1 MMRWWLLL
9 GLWACDDGGRNAVP
23 DRGLVLDLGGM
34 DAARDQGR
42 EDSAPSADA
51 APRDAAVDQTVAS
64 DGATL
69 DASRDVSLPDSAVDA
84 GPMGCVGIVLP
95 PPPVS
100 PDGSEVCN
108 YRDDDGDGLVDE
120 GFAYDFL
127 GEPVRITEEPQNVP
141 GDLRI
146 AASPDGYGAA
156 WNTAFGARFV
166 KLAQNGCPTTPLQVV
181 DQNPEGQ
188 AILPSSV
195 TLAFSSGRFALTF
208 TQLRLLGGPDVGVWG
223 TFVQLFEQDGTP
235 VGQPIDIDP
244 RLSHLGFNA
253 IEPYQDGFAVFSAAY
268 HPERGGLNY
277 SSFVILDRDGRIVLG
292 PSHPYDHPE
301 VVHVM
306 QTFIGMDFDGEGFGM
321 AWFGAGNWFM
331 RWSPEGEVLTQPVYA
346 GPQGQGS
353 GIAWNQGFYAIPC
366 RGDSARD
373 QGIPL
378 YFLDQAGL
386 SPNWSPAEVGE
397 DAFGGFAYFI
407 SARAG
412 GWLLFGAT
420 DRNLPIDRLDVQ
432 GRRVAPSTNVPRN
445 VGPFALTQAASG
457 PLVAVYK
464 GAREGSPNGAF
475 FFRFIGCEP

>member
-1 MMRWWLLL
+1 MRWWLLL
-9 GLWACDDGGRNAVP
+9 GLWACDDDGGRNAVP
-23 DRGLVLDLGGM
+23 DRGPVLDLGRV
-34 DAARDQGR
+34 DAAQDQGR
-42 EDSAPSADA
+42 EDSAPPADA

-69 DASRDVSLPDSAVDA
+69 DASRDASVPDSAIDA
-84 GPMGCVGIVLP
+84 GPTGCVGIVLP

-127 GEPVRITEEPQNVP
+127 GEPVRITEEPQVGP
-141 GDLRI
+141 GDLRLVW
-146 AASPDGYGAA
+146 AEDGYGAV
-156 WNTAFGARFV
+156 WDGPRGFRFV
-166 KLAQNGCPTTPLQVV
+166 KLAPTGCPTSPLVV
-181 DQNPEGQ
+181 TDTNPD
-188 AILPSSV
+188 APHLPSSLM
-195 TLAFSSGRFALTF
+195 LAYNNGRFAATF
-208 TQLRLLGGPDVGVWG
+208 TEQRLVGGPDVGVWG
-223 TFVQLFEQDGTP
+223 TYVQLFEQDGTP

-353 GIAWNQGFYAIPC
+353 GITWTGHQYLVPSDDHYNVRLTAFNRDGTQPAWSPI
-366 RGDSARD
+366 
-373 QGIPL
+373 
-378 YFLDQAGL
+378 QAGRN
-386 SPNWSPAEVGE
+386 PNGWAGVGV
-397 DAFGGFAYFI
+397 I
-407 SARAG
+407 TS
-412 GWLLFGAT
+412 W
-420 DRNLPIDRLDVQ
+420 
-432 GRRVAPSTNVPRN
+432 GRQVVASLGVETSVLRRYSSDGHI
-445 VGPFALTQAASG
+445 VGPDLRHGGGYWPTS
-457 PLVAVYK
+457 LVVSN
-464 GAREGSPNGAF
+464 EGVGGLYDNLVWDVGTFVEFLS
-475 FFRFIGCEP
+475 IGCRP

>member
-1 MMRWWLLL
+1 MRWWLLL

-23 DRGLVLDLGGM
+23 DRGLVLDLGRM

-51 APRDAAVDQTVAS
+51 APRDTAVDQTVAP

-69 DASRDVSLPDSAVDA
+69 DASRDVSVPDSAVDA

-292 PSHPYDHPE
+292 PSHPYDQPGLGQA
-301 VVHVM
+301 M
-306 QTFIGMDFDGEGFGM
+306 RTFIGMDFDGEGFGM

-346 GPQGQGS
+346 GFLGQGTDITWTGTHHVIPS
-353 GIAWNQGFYAIPC
+353 RNMAYKAELRFLGVDGDEAEWSPLILGTDDGQSAIGVAAWWSDQLIVAGFIEFPFMGRYSR
-366 RGDSARD
+366 RGDARLGPELD
-373 QGIPL
+373 LRRRFPEAWAWDAPTVGVLLLQSDPVAGTGIPT
-378 YFLDQAGL
+378 
-386 SPNWSPAEVGE
+386 
-397 DAFGGFAYFI
+397 
-407 SARAG
+407 
-412 GWLLFGAT
+412 FGA
-420 DRNLPIDRLDVQ
+420 
-432 GRRVAPSTNVPRN
+432 
-445 VGPFALTQAASG
+445 
-457 PLVAVYK
+457 
-464 GAREGSPNGAF
+464 
-475 FFRFIGCEP
+475 IGCKEE